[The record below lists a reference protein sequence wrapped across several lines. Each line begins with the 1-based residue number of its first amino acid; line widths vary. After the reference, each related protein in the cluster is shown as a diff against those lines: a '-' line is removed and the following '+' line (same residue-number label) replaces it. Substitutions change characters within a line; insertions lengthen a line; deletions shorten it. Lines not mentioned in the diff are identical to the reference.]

1 MISVGLIE
9 DTENYSAAV
18 ASLLRLS
25 DELQLAGIW
34 NDAESAILKVP
45 EILPD
50 VVLTDIQL
58 PGMNGIECIRKLK
71 LDCPSIQF
79 MILTVFEEDEKIFEA
94 LNAGAT
100 GYLLKSA
107 PPEMIFNAIKDIH
120 NGGSPMSPGIAR
132 KIIRHFQPGV
142 ANDGHQLFTA
152 REKQVL
158 DLMAEGKLVKE
169 IAAVLDVTVHAIKK
183 HIKNIYL
190 KMHVQNK
197 VEAVIKWKF
206 QS

>member
-25 DELQLAGIW
+25 DELHLAGIW
-34 NDAESAILKVP
+34 KDAESALLKVP

-50 VVLTDIQL
+50 VILTDIQL

-169 IAAVLDVTVHAIKK
+169 IAAVLDVTIHAIKK

>member
-25 DELQLAGIW
+25 DELHLAGIW
-34 NDAESAILKVP
+34 KDAESAMLKVP

-50 VVLTDIQL
+50 VILTDIQL

-132 KIIRHFQPGV
+132 KIIRHFQPAV
-142 ANDGHQLFTA
+142 TNDGHQLFTA

-169 IAAVLDVTVHAIKK
+169 IAAVLNVTVHAIKK

>member
-9 DTENYSAAV
+9 DTENYSTAV
-18 ASLLRLS
+18 ASLL
-25 DELQLAGIW
+25 QLLEEVQMAGIW
-34 NDAESAILKVP
+34 KDAESALIAVP
-45 EILPD
+45 EVLPD
-50 VVLTDIQL
+50 VILTDIQL

-71 LDCPSIQF
+71 IDCPSVQF

-107 PPEMIFNAIKDIH
+107 SPEIIINSIKEIH

-132 KIIRHFQPGV
+132 KIIRHFQPSLIR
-142 ANDGHQLFTA
+142 DGQQIFTA

-169 IAAVLDVTVHAIKK
+169 IAVSLGVTIHAIKK

-197 VEAVIKWKF
+197 VEAVMKWKF
-206 QS
+206 K

>member
-1 MISVGLIE
+1 MISVGIIE
-9 DTENYSAAV
+9 DTENYSTAV
-18 ASLLRLS
+18 AALLRLS
-25 DELQLAGIW
+25 DELHLAGVW
-34 NDAESAILKVP
+34 KDAESAILKVP

-50 VVLTDIQL
+50 VILTDIQL

-71 LDCPSIQF
+71 MDCPSIQF
-79 MILTVFEEDEKIFEA
+79 LVLTVFEEDEKIFED

-107 PPEMIFNAIKDIH
+107 APEMIFNSIREIH

-132 KIIRHFQPGV
+132 KIIRHFQPSV
-142 ANDGHQLFTA
+142 MKDGEQIFTA
-152 REKQVL
+152 RETQVL

-169 IAAVLDVTVHAIKK
+169 IAAGLDVTVHAIKK

-197 VEAVIKWKF
+197 VEAVMKWKF
-206 QS
+206 R

>member
-9 DTENYSAAV
+9 DTESYSTAV
-18 ASLLRLS
+18 ASLLGLS
-25 DELQLAGIW
+25 DEVLLAGIW
-34 NDAESAILKVP
+34 KDAESAMLKVP

-50 VVLTDIQL
+50 VILTDIQL

-71 LDCPSIQF
+71 IECPSIQF

-107 PPEMIFNAIKDIH
+107 PPEIIFNSIKEIH

-132 KIIRHFQPGV
+132 KIISHFQPSLIK
-142 ANDGHQLFTA
+142 DGHQIFTS

-169 IAAVLDVTVHAIKK
+169 IASDLDVTVHAIKK

-197 VEAVIKWKF
+197 VEAVMKWKF
-206 QS
+206 K

>member
-25 DELQLAGIW
+25 DELHLAGIW
-34 NDAESAILKVP
+34 KDAESALLKVP

-50 VVLTDIQL
+50 VILTDIQL
-58 PGMNGIECIRKLK
+58 PGMNGIECIRRLK
-71 LDCPSIQF
+71 TDCPNVQF

-107 PPEMIFNAIKDIH
+107 PPEMIFNSIKEIH

-132 KIIRHFQPGV
+132 KIIRHFQPSAIKEGE
-142 ANDGHQLFTA
+142 QIFTA

-158 DLMAEGKLVKE
+158 DLMSEGKLVKE
-169 IAAVLDVTVHAIKK
+169 IANSLDVSIHAIKK
-183 HIKNIYL
+183 HIKNIYS

-197 VEAVIKWKF
+197 VEAVMKWKF
-206 QS
+206 S

>member
-9 DTENYSAAV
+9 DTENYSTAV

-25 DELQLAGIW
+25 EELHLAGIW
-34 NDAESAILKVP
+34 SDGETALLKVP

-71 LDCPSIQF
+71 TDCPNTQF

-107 PPEMIFNAIKDIH
+107 PPETIFNSIKEIH

-132 KIIRHFQPGV
+132 KIIRHFQPAV
-142 ANDGHQLFTA
+142 SRDGGQIFTV

-158 DLMAEGKLVKE
+158 DLMSEGKLVKE
-169 IAAVLDVTVHAIKK
+169 IAAGLDVSVHAIKK
-183 HIKNIYL
+183 HIKNIYV

-197 VEAVIKWKF
+197 VEAVLKWKF
-206 QS
+206 S

>member
-9 DTENYSAAV
+9 DIENYSTAV

-34 NDAESAILKVP
+34 KDAESALIGVP
-45 EILPD
+45 DVLPD
-50 VVLTDIQL
+50 VILTDIQL
-58 PGMNGIECIRKLK
+58 PGINGIECIRKLK
-71 LDCPSIQF
+71 IDCPSIQF
-79 MILTVFEEDEKIFEA
+79 MILTMFEEDEKIFEA

-107 PPEMIFNAIKDIH
+107 APETIFNSIKEIH

-132 KIIRHFQPGV
+132 KIIRHFQPSIIT
-142 ANDGHQLFTA
+142 DDQKIFTN

-169 IAAVLDVTVHAIKK
+169 IAASMNVTVHA
-183 HIKNIYL
+183 IKNIYL

-197 VEAVIKWKF
+197 VEAVMKWKF
-206 QS
+206 K

>member
-1 MISVGLIE
+1 
-9 DTENYSAAV
+9 
-18 ASLLRLS
+18 
-25 DELQLAGIW
+25 
-34 NDAESAILKVP
+34 
-45 EILPD
+45 
-50 VVLTDIQL
+50 
-58 PGMNGIECIRKLK
+58 
-71 LDCPSIQF
+71 

-107 PPEMIFNAIKDIH
+107 PPEIIFNSIKEIH

-132 KIIRHFQPGV
+132 KIINHFQPAIV
-142 ANDGHQLFTA
+142 KDGQQIFTV

-169 IAAVLDVTVHAIKK
+169 IAAALDVTIHAIKK

-197 VEAVIKWKF
+197 VEAVMKWKF
-206 QS
+206 R

>member
-25 DELQLAGIW
+25 DELHLAGIW
-34 NDAESAILKVP
+34 KDAESALLKVP

-132 KIIRHFQPGV
+132 KIIRHFQPAV
-142 ANDGHQLFTA
+142 TNDGHQLFTA

-169 IAAVLDVTVHAIKK
+169 IADSLDVTVHAIKK

>member
-9 DTENYSAAV
+9 DIESYSTAI

-25 DELQLAGIW
+25 EELQLVGIW
-34 NDAESAILKVP
+34 KDAESAMIKVP

-50 VVLTDIQL
+50 VILTDIQL
-58 PGMNGIECIRKLK
+58 PGVNGIECIRKLK
-71 LDCPSIQF
+71 MECPSIQF
-79 MILTVFEEDEKIFEA
+79 MVLTMFEEDEKIFEA

-100 GYLLKSA
+100 GYLLKSS
-107 PPEMIFNAIKDIH
+107 PPEMIFNSIKEIH
-120 NGGSPMSPGIAR
+120 NGGSPMSTGIAR
-132 KIIRHFQPGV
+132 KIIRHFQPSV
-142 ANDGHQLFTA
+142 TKDGQQIFTS

-169 IAAVLDVTVHAIKK
+169 IAVELSVTVHAIKK

-197 VEAVIKWKF
+197 VEAVMKWKF
-206 QS
+206 K

>member
-9 DTENYSAAV
+9 DTENYSNAV

-25 DELQLAGIW
+25 NEVQLAGTW
-34 NDAESAILKVP
+34 KDAESAILEVP

-50 VVLTDIQL
+50 VILTDIQL
-58 PGMNGIECIRKLK
+58 PGINGIECIRKLK
-71 LDCPSIQF
+71 VECPSIQF

-107 PPEMIFNAIKDIH
+107 PPEIIFNSIKEIH

-132 KIIRHFQPGV
+132 KIINHFKPPQLK
-142 ANDGHQLFTA
+142 DGNEIFTS

-169 IAAVLDVTVHAIKK
+169 IAAALNVTVHAIKK

-206 QS
+206 K

>member
-25 DELQLAGIW
+25 DELQLAGVW

-50 VVLTDIQL
+50 VILTDIQL
-58 PGMNGIECIRKLK
+58 PGINGIECIRKLK
-71 LDCPSIQF
+71 MDCPSIQF
-79 MILTVFEEDEKIFEA
+79 MVLTVFEEDEKIFEA

-107 PPEMIFNAIKDIH
+107 PPEMIFNSIKEIH

-132 KIIRHFQPGV
+132 KIIRHFQPSLV
-142 ANDGHQLFTA
+142 KDGEQIFTA

-169 IAAVLDVTVHAIKK
+169 IAAALDVTVHAIKK

-197 VEAVIKWKF
+197 VEAVMKWKF
-206 QS
+206 KT

>member
-9 DTENYSAAV
+9 DTENYSDAV

-25 DELQLAGIW
+25 DELHLAGVW
-34 NDAESAILKVP
+34 KDAESALKGVP
-45 EILPD
+45 ETLPD
-50 VVLTDIQL
+50 VILTDIQL

-71 LDCPSIQF
+71 IDCPSIQF

-107 PPEMIFNAIKDIH
+107 PPEMIFNSIKEIH

-132 KIIRHFQPGV
+132 KIISHFQPAIIKNG
-142 ANDGHQLFTA
+142 QEIFTA

-169 IAAVLDVTVHAIKK
+169 IAGSLNVTVHAIKK

-197 VEAVIKWKF
+197 VEAVMKWKF
-206 QS
+206 K

>member
-9 DTENYSAAV
+9 DTENYSTAV
-18 ASLLRLS
+18 ASLLQLS
-25 DELQLAGIW
+25 NEVQLAGIW
-34 NDAESAILKVP
+34 KDAESAMLQVP

-50 VVLTDIQL
+50 VILTDIQL

-71 LDCPSIQF
+71 VECPSIQF

-107 PPEMIFNAIKDIH
+107 PPEVIFNSIKEIH

-132 KIIRHFQPGV
+132 KIINHFQPSQIK
-142 ANDGHQLFTA
+142 DGNGIFTS

-169 IAAVLDVTVHAIKK
+169 IAAALDVTVHAIKK

-197 VEAVIKWKF
+197 VEAVMKWKF
-206 QS
+206 K